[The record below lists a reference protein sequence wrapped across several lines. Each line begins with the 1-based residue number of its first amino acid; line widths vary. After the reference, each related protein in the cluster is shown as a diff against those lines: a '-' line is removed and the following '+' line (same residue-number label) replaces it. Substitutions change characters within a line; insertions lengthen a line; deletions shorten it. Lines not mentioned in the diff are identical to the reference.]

1 VDADEL
7 TYPLHIIIRFELEQ
21 GLFDGTITCDD
32 LPERWNQLYEKYL
45 GLKVPN
51 DKEGVLQD
59 VHWGSLAFG
68 VSPIRPPTSF
78 SAASWP

>member
-1 VDADEL
+1 MDADEL

-45 GLKVPN
+45 GLKST
-51 DKEGVLQD
+51 DAQL
-59 VHWGSLAFG
+59 
-68 VSPIRPPTSF
+68 PILDSY
-78 SAASWP
+78 